1 MALVNLQP
9 AYEKAKEEFA
19 HSNPAFMAV
28 RTGFAFE
35 RYANQYTISF
45 LGQQYLV
52 NHPSGEIIAQD
63 GEPIPLENSIC
74 ILHYLVNA
82 TDDEIAGSFITFRE
96 LPSGFIYEIPF
107 TNRCIRPL
115 LGNFGSCP
123 QKMVEAG
130 LRLGGT
136 AAKLGDYAVM
146 IPVFPKIPITFV
158 IWEGDEEFPVNAN
171 ILFDRTASKHLA
183 TEDFALL
190 PSLVISA
197 MKKLKENS

>member
-1 MALVNLQP
+1 MYKRQ
-9 AYEKAKEEFA
+9 
-19 HSNPAFMAV
+19 
-28 RTGFAFE
+28 GFAFE

-136 AAKLGDYAVM
+136 AAKLGDYAVTVSYTHLDVYKRQGM
-146 IPVFPKIPITFV
+146 DKPYPGIFIRAPYGIEAGKATKILSQYAGKIV
-158 IWEGDEEFPVNAN
+158 LAQEGKFMACAFHPELTGDYR
-171 ILFDRTASKHLA
+171 ILDLW
-183 TEDFALL
+183 
-190 PSLVISA
+190 
-197 MKKLKENS
+197 LKA